1 LLGLQPR
8 PVPVLYWCIYLC
20 ELRCG
25 QILGFDH
32 NGLHFLLHGLI
43 PGLIR
48 LILLLLVF
56 RGLLPALH
64 GRDDVSTLFS
74 GQNLSFF
81 FRDNVHE
88 LLERLLL
95 GCERFHF
102 LHIMFR

>member
-1 LLGLQPR
+1 
-8 PVPVLYWCIYLC
+8 
-20 ELRCG
+20 
-25 QILGFDH
+25 
-32 NGLHFLLHGLI
+32 
-43 PGLIR
+43 
-48 LILLLLVF
+48 
-56 RGLLPALH
+56 
-64 GRDDVSTLFS
+64 VSTLFG